1 MFAYNAL
8 KSVLENSAIDTVVP
22 AATLIFEPVSF
33 VLPIVLV
40 LMPTKSVL
48 KSIFNTFISW
58 SLVNLSIG
66 SNNKFFVPEVVI
78 SVFSSPNLLV
88 VKSFDLSNNITSSS
102 SVKTTTSLNWV
113 SNVSGSTIW
122 IK

>member
-22 AATLIFEPVSF
+22 AETLIFEPVSF
-33 VLPIVLV
+33 VLPTVLV

-58 SLVNLSIG
+58 SFVNLSTG

-102 SVKTTTSLNWV
+102 SVRTTTSLNWV

>member
-33 VLPIVLV
+33 VLPTVLV

-58 SLVNLSIG
+58 SFVNLSTG
-66 SNNKFFVPEVVI
+66 SNNRFLVPVDVI
-78 SVFSSPNLLV
+78 SVLRSPNLDV

>member
-33 VLPIVLV
+33 VLPTVLV

-58 SLVNLSIG
+58 SFVNLSTG
-66 SNNKFFVPEVVI
+66 SNNKFLVPVDVI
-78 SVFSSPNLLV
+78 SVLKSPNLDV

-113 SNVSGSTIW
+113 SKVSGSTIW

>member
-22 AATLIFEPVSF
+22 AETLIFEPVSF
-33 VLPIVLV
+33 VFPTVLV

-58 SLVNLSIG
+58 SFVNLSTG

-88 VKSFDLSNNITSSS
+88 VKSFDLSNNITS
-102 SVKTTTSLNWV
+102 V
-113 SNVSGSTIW
+113 SYTHLTLPT
-122 IK
+122 KA

>member
-22 AATLIFEPVSF
+22 AETLIFEPVSF
-33 VLPIVLV
+33 VLPTVLV

-58 SLVNLSIG
+58 SFVNLSVG
-66 SNNKFFVPEVVI
+66 SNNKFLVPELVI

-88 VKSFDLSNNITSSS
+88 VKSLDLSNNITSSS